1 VACTDHAYHGIS
13 EASAA
18 VSPESWHGG
27 ERPDHVET
35 WDPGAAD
42 GVAAALD
49 RLTGRDLAAAAVI
62 LDGVLTSDGYPSVAA
77 ATAQRW
83 LADTHAAG
91 ALWIADE
98 VQGGHG
104 RTGETL
110 WSFARL
116 GLVPDVV
123 TLGKPMGNGHPVGAV
138 VTRRE
143 IAATFAEETVFF
155 STFGGNPVSA
165 AAALAVLDV
174 IEDERVLARTTLAGA
189 ALRDV
194 LRAAGDGDPRIVEVR
209 GVGLAIGVQCRDAT
223 SATAIKEGMRGRGVL
238 IGTTGRDGDVLKI
251 RPPLAFSID
260 DVRVVGDAF
269 AATLAGLPD

>member
-1 VACTDHAYHGIS
+1 M
-13 EASAA
+13 
-18 VSPESWHGG
+18 
-27 ERPDHVET
+27 
-35 WDPGAAD
+35 
-42 GVAAALD
+42 
-49 RLTGRDLAAAAVI
+49 
-62 LDGVLTSDGYPSVAA
+62 LTSDGYPAVAA
-77 ATAQRW
+77 ATAERW

-104 RTGETL
+104 RTGEAM

-116 GLVPDVV
+116 GLAPDVV

-189 ALRDV
+189 ALRDA
-194 LRAAGDGDPRIVEVR
+194 LRAASDGDPRIIEVR
-209 GVGLAIGVQCRDAT
+209 GVGLAIGVQCRDDV
-223 SATAIKEGMRGRGVL
+223 SGDGDQ
-238 IGTTGRDGDVLKI
+238 GRDARARRAHRHD
-251 RPPLAFSID
+251 RPPGRCPEDPSSAGVHRRRRAGRRRCL
-260 DVRVVGDAF
+260 RGDPGGPF
-269 AATLAGLPD
+269 GLTAADTVAVTARSPSPPPASSHPRR